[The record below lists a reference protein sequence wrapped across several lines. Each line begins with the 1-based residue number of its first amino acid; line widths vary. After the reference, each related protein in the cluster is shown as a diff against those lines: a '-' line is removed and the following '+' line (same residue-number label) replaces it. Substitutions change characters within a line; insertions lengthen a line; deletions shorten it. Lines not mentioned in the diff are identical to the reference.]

1 MFRNYTATLDNIT
14 MSKHLFFYGFLLLRW
29 RSGVGCLLF
38 TAWHTNCNTKLVRS
52 SLLVKMFLRDD
63 YLRKHCFQQKWRSSE
78 QFQHRLVLT
87 KSVCVT
93 SELSLFHVFIWCLLR
108 LPNVAR
114 IIADYLFRYFEAEAF
129 RYINRFIIKSIFIAC
144 VQKNVFFS
152 LEKRQDFIQFQVVL
166 NKCRAI

>member
-1 MFRNYTATLDNIT
+1 
-14 MSKHLFFYGFLLLRW
+14 
-29 RSGVGCLLF
+29 
-38 TAWHTNCNTKLVRS
+38 
-52 SLLVKMFLRDD
+52 MFLRGD
-63 YLRKHCFQQKWRSSE
+63 YLKKTLFSE

-114 IIADYLFRYFEAEAF
+114 IIADYHFRYFEAEAF
-129 RYINRFIIKSIFIAC
+129 RYISRFNIKSIFIAC
-144 VQKNVFFS
+144 VQKNVFSICNYFFS

>member
-1 MFRNYTATLDNIT
+1 M
-14 MSKHLFFYGFLLLRW
+14 
-29 RSGVGCLLF
+29 
-38 TAWHTNCNTKLVRS
+38 
-52 SLLVKMFLRDD
+52 
-63 YLRKHCFQQKWRSSE
+63 
-78 QFQHRLVLT
+78 
-87 KSVCVT
+87 CVT